1 MTPHNSVLA
10 IVIDPADPL
19 HYSWP
24 ESCADRK
31 VRSDLLVSANQMG
44 HSCYVDSAGL
54 SGELPYRKPI
64 SHHGQPPILLL
75 WLDWGLQSSLPPL
88 LHARSP
94 PQYESARSA
103 GLSATVPNIPC
114 GRATMFSRMSD
125 NFRLLSS
132 TRHTLSSLQELCT
145 RLHITTNEQ
154 LSIRAFIHGK
164 DLVLN
169 SSRRRDRG
177 QCCNYQGILL
187 NLHGFSNRRISRMIL
202 FMRMGVQSN

>member
-1 MTPHNSVLA
+1 M
-10 IVIDPADPL
+10 
-19 HYSWP
+19 
-24 ESCADRK
+24 
-31 VRSDLLVSANQMG
+31 RSDLLDSANQMG
-44 HSCYVDSAGL
+44 HSCYVDSDGL

-94 PQYESARSA
+94 PQYDSARSA
-103 GLSATVPNIPC
+103 GLSTTVPNIPC
-114 GRATMFSRMSD
+114 VRATMFSRMSD

-132 TRHTLSSLQELCT
+132 TRHTLSSLQEPYM
-145 RLHITTNEQ
+145 RLYITTNEQ
-154 LSIRAFIHGK
+154 LSIRAFIPGK

-169 SSRRRDRG
+169 SRRRRDRG

-187 NLHGFSNRRISRMIL
+187 NLHGIDTWRVSRMIL
-202 FMRMGVQSN
+202 FKTMGVQSN